1 MTTSTYQEN
10 LKQLTNR
17 RIAVAVTGG
26 VAAYKAAQL
35 VSTLVQAAA
44 EVRVIMTENAHHF
57 VGETTFRALTGY
69 PVASEMFG
77 QLPQIEQDHIS
88 LAQFAEVVAVV
99 PATANILGKV
109 ASGICDDLVTTTI
122 NAAVGPVVFA
132 PAMNEQMWCNPI
144 TQRNVAQ
151 LRELG
156 YHFVEPEEGW
166 LACGEVG
173 AGRLATTEKIVAAL
187 ATILRKPTS
196 SASLR
201 GRHVLITAGPTREYL
216 DPVRFISNPSSGK
229 MGLALAQVAAERG
242 AEVTVIAGPTQLSA
256 PPGAQIVE
264 VESAEEMKAAVMQ
277 HLAAADVFIGAAAVA
292 NFRPAQRADEK
303 ITKCG
308 EGLDLHLTLT
318 PDIIAAVAESDHR
331 PPVVV
336 GFAAETQDIE
346 KNACQKLTEKNLE
359 LIIANDLKAPGA
371 GFGVDTNEV
380 IILGREGSRQEVS
393 RRPKIK
399 VAEAILD
406 EVERLLSVAGDI
418 E

>member
-1 MTTSTYQEN
+1 MTTSAYQEN

-17 RIAVAVTGG
+17 RIVVAVTGG

-44 EVRVIMTENAHHF
+44 EVRVIMTENAHYF

-88 LAQFAEVVAVV
+88 LARFAEVMAVV
-99 PATANILGKV
+99 PATANVLGKV
-109 ASGICDDLVTTTI
+109 VSGICDDLVTTTI

-132 PAMNEQMWCNPI
+132 PAMNEQMWRNPI
-144 TQRNVAQ
+144 TQRNVSQ
-151 LRELG
+151 LQELG

-187 ATILRKPTS
+187 AAVLRKPTS
-196 SASLR
+196 SASLW

-242 AEVTVIAGPTQLSA
+242 AEVTVIAGPIQLSA

-264 VESAEEMKAAVMQ
+264 VESA
-277 HLAAADVFIGAAAVA
+277 IGAAAVA

-308 EGLDLHLTLT
+308 EGLDLHLTPT

-331 PPVVV
+331 PSVVV
-336 GFAAETQDIE
+336 GFAAETQDVE
-346 KNACQKLTEKNLE
+346 KNARQKLTEKNID
-359 LIIANDLKAPGA
+359 LIIANDLNAPGA

-380 IILGREGSRQEVS
+380 VILGREGSRQEVS

-399 VAEAILD
+399 IAEAILD
-406 EVERLLSVAGDI
+406 EVERLLSAAGDI